1 MKKFLLSLLL
11 ILAPALA
18 AAPATVPANPLERD
32 LGHGLAYFRVHTLP
46 ADLPAATAPRG
57 AVVLDLRYTR
67 TESGAT
73 AALGDWLKSHGSTA
87 TPVFV
92 LLNADTAPAVLAY
105 FTSHDPVAGIVTIG
119 GATSGY
125 TPDITLKIHP
135 SAERA
140 AYDALEHGTP
150 VESLLL
156 DSTDKP
162 RHDEASIAQERAAP
176 ADDSADSDSDI
187 ASPGEAAPIAPAA
200 PRPVIDY
207 ALLRAVHLHRAL
219 LALRKL

>member
-1 MKKFLLSLLL
+1 MKKFLLPLLL
-11 ILAPALA
+11 IVAPALA
-18 AAPATVPANPLERD
+18 ANAPAEPLERD
-32 LGHGLAYFRVHTLP
+32 LGHGLAYFRVHSLP
-46 ADLPAATAPRG
+46 ADLPATAARRG

-67 TESGAT
+67 GESGAT
-73 AALGDWLKSHGSTA
+73 AALGGWLKSHGSTT

-92 LLNADTAPAVLAY
+92 LLNADTAPAVVAY
-105 FTSHDPVAGIVTIG
+105 FTSHDPVAGLVTLG
-119 GATSGY
+119 GAASGY
-125 TPDITLKIHP
+125 TPDIALKIHP
-135 SAERA
+135 AAERA

-150 VESLLL
+150 VESLLI
-156 DSTDKP
+156 DSPDKP

-176 ADDSADSDSDI
+176 ADESTDADTDI
-187 ASPGEAAPIAPAA
+187 ANPGEAAPITPAT